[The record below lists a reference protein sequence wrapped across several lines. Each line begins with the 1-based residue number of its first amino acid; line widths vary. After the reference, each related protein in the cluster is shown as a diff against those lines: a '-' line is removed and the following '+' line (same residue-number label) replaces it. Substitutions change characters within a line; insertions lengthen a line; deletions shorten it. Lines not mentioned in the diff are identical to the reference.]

1 MHMDDS
7 VLWSS
12 YFTNWESQ
20 TFSGEP
26 SGSMV
31 LATPVGANNNQAVC
45 IQLQVSWQYGG
56 RVDGVGQSIQNARF
70 RILSSSGFSASNRDI
85 EITLSTTVG
94 NGANVGNTTYPM
106 ALLPLTLQVPSLYT
120 INLFTICSYRL
131 SLTAYTAQCVCYV
144 LGAVQCMLCA
154 RCCAV
159 YVMR

>member
-45 IQLQVSWQYGG
+45 IQLADY
-56 RVDGVGQSIQNARF
+56 
-70 RILSSSGFSASNRDI
+70 
-85 EITLSTTVG
+85 
-94 NGANVGNTTYPM
+94 
-106 ALLPLTLQVPSLYT
+106 
-120 INLFTICSYRL
+120 
-131 SLTAYTAQCVCYV
+131 
-144 LGAVQCMLCA
+144 
-154 RCCAV
+154 
-159 YVMR
+159 